1 MLRSAAPAG
10 CANNP
15 SASKQA
21 RHLRRRQG
29 SLAQF
34 ALFLAGSIPAN
45 AGVPRDCCL
54 ARYEPVLKNI
64 ITNRSVILGSQVA
77 LNRCTMREPS
87 PELDSPV
94 AENLETAADTL
105 ERRKTEFGDSRSV
118 NDDIAT
124 HVFELGQFECVNE
137 AADVKRGANRLDLGE
152 SFQAANSNRAC
163 HLP

>member
-1 MLRSAAPAG
+1 MVTPHPSGVKGSTSFSLQIRSPTRF
-10 CANNP
+10 P
-15 SASKQA
+15 
-21 RHLRRRQG
+21 
-29 SLAQF
+29 
-34 ALFLAGSIPAN
+34 LFVSWAIPAN